1 MKMMNYKLPT
11 FMKICVSLLLL
22 FITVTTSAQEPANNL
37 GKSVSELKQSFPD
50 LVRWGGYES
59 EPNYKSPKVNTLF
72 TIKNNRVAIE
82 FTMIVGENDY
92 LHDLFSTLVE
102 RFRSGSNKVLWS
114 NDKKSISIFYS
125 YFYVSISYT
134 PYRDVSIKYQLNSY

>member
-50 LVRWGGYES
+50 LVRWGGDMRANQITNLPRQILCS
-59 EPNYKSPKVNTLF
+59 
-72 TIKNNRVAIE
+72 
-82 FTMIVGENDY
+82 
-92 LHDLFSTLVE
+92 
-102 RFRSGSNKVLWS
+102 
-114 NDKKSISIFYS
+114 
-125 YFYVSISYT
+125 
-134 PYRDVSIKYQLNSY
+134 Q

>member
-1 MKMMNYKLPT
+1 MRK
-11 FMKICVSLLLL
+11 VLLLLILL

-59 EPNYKSPKVNTLF
+59 EPNYKSPKANTLF

-92 LHDLFSTLVE
+92 LYNLFSTLVE
-102 RFRSGSNKVLWS
+102 RFKRGSNKVLWS

-125 YFYVSISYT
+125 YFYVYISYT
-134 PYRDVSIKYQLNSY
+134 PYSDVSIKYQLNSY

>member
-1 MKMMNYKLPT
+1 
-11 FMKICVSLLLL
+11 L

-59 EPNYKSPKVNTLF
+59 EPNYKSPKANTLF

-92 LHDLFSTLVE
+92 LYDLFSTLVE
-102 RFRSGSNKVLWS
+102 RFKRGSNKVLWS

-125 YFYVSISYT
+125 YFYVYISYT
-134 PYRDVSIKYQLNSY
+134 PYSDVSIKYQLNSY